1 MSRELAADVAALK
14 QIVEISQQE
23 LREEKKRSAALASKL
38 TSEESHG
45 LEVQQRVRQL
55 DDAMVTATET
65 IAALEA
71 NVAQMTAEKASLEA
85 KLSDKRAENVE
96 LVQSYEEAQVRL
108 KAVTQELAEAQS
120 SVAASAMLLKQL
132 RASNESLETSL
143 TAAEK
148 TVASS
153 EEVVSKQKATISSL
167 QEDLHSALS
176 ERSDHKAQL
185 SLVHSALEAEATSLR
200 RALDDAEQRLV
211 SKEADFLLVAAELD
225 AKKAVATSTQTQL
238 QEAQNQMREHVQRI
252 STLRE
257 VISTLEGALSLAEQR
272 EEEHAEVVRGWE
284 EQCRQEREAHALL
297 VQQQCAEV
305 KRKLLEHR
313 GQYEAQLEIC
323 RREIAEQKKVAHV
336 TSQALDA
343 KTKELDA
350 LHRHIRELLT
360 NTTSPVKV
368 ARPLR
373 EIPLSEIENEVE
385 SALDDVADK
394 ENADVVGSETSL
406 IAAATKEVEVW
417 YTAEGAWHEQL
428 LTFSLNM
435 HEVLS
440 FVFFKLQ
447 QQPRVHTAETQQ
459 LWITVSQLQQKMH
472 EVLARPPWMNYLD
485 PVQSL
490 TPAHERFS
498 LLSAAPVGSSA
509 TVKIPALCKVVVQLL
524 LQVVR
529 RYKTRAADLQD
540 QLAASMITI
549 STMRTSIP
557 SSDVDEEVLRRSA
570 SSDHIAERI
579 DRWMKTVET
588 YENSQHNNSKTHS
601 AAAVLSSAS
610 CKSKDASGSISF
622 YERLVAVADAE
633 DDSHISARRMET
645 QDMASASLDWQRSP
659 TRSTSH
665 PPVTTRS
672 AQRKLLESPGHDIS
686 HNSGQLHMLSLL
698 ADDSVLSE
706 VWDISTDISHVSSST
721 SALLDFETQ
730 NLSFSNLPAS
740 STEADETK

>member
-1 MSRELAADVAALK
+1 MAADVAALK

-23 LREEKKRSAALASKL
+23 LREERKRSAALASKL

-96 LVQSYEEAQVRL
+96 LVQSCEEAQVRL

-120 SVAASAMLLKQL
+120 SVAASAKLLKQL

-143 TAAEK
+143 TASEK

-167 QEDLHSALS
+167 QEELHSALS

-185 SLVHSALEAEATSLR
+185 SLVHSALKAEATSLR
-200 RALDDAEQRLV
+200 RAFDDAEQRLV

-225 AKKAVATSTQTQL
+225 AKKAVVTSTQTQL

-373 EIPLSEIENEVE
+373 EISLSEMENAVE

-394 ENADVVGSETSL
+394 ENADFVGSETSL

-428 LTFSLNM
+428 LTLSLNM

-447 QQPRVHTAETQQ
+447 QQPQVQAAENQQ

-498 LLSAAPVGSSA
+498 LLSAAPVVSSA

-549 STMRTSIP
+549 STMRNSIP

-588 YENSQHNNSKTHS
+588 YENSQHNNNNNNNKTHS
-601 AAAVLSSAS
+601 AAAVLSSTS
-610 CKSKDASGSISF
+610 CKSKDAGGSISF

-633 DDSHISARRMET
+633 DDSHISAQRMET

-730 NLSFSNLPAS
+730 NLSFSNLPTS